1 MLTRI
6 ARTPQLLL
14 ALAAVSAAA
23 LAQSAQSGRDW
34 PAYNGSSDGMHASS
48 LTQINRRNVARLT
61 LAWQFDT
68 GEKGGI
74 QTNPL
79 IASGVLYAATPSA
92 KIVALN
98 AATGRQLWRFSS
110 GIASSQPVRGFSLW
124 TSGRERRLFVGI
136 MNFLYCLDAR
146 TGQPI
151 ASFGVA
157 GRIDLREGLRG
168 DPAKQSIALTTP
180 GAIYKDLIIVG
191 GRNSEAHPAPPGDI
205 RAYDV
210 RTGQLRWSFHTIPH
224 PGEPGYET
232 WPADAWQTSGAANN
246 WAGMTVD
253 TAHGIVYA
261 PTGSA
266 VMDFYGGDRAGDNLY
281 ANTLLALDAAT
292 GKRLWHFQGVHHD
305 IWDRDFP
312 AAPVLFTARRDGH
325 SIPALAQTTKQGY
338 VYVFNR
344 ITGQPL
350 FPIREVP
357 YPKSRVPGE
366 AASPT
371 QPRPDLPA
379 PFARQRLTADD
390 LTNRTPEA
398 HARAAKAFAEL
409 VSDGQFV
416 PFSLDKQTIVLPGFD
431 GGAEWGG
438 PAIDPRTN
446 ILYVNANEMAWTG
459 GLVPAQ
465 AHAGLGRQLYARQ
478 CALCHRLDRSG
489 SPPAFPSLLDL
500 DKRMPREKIADVILH
515 GSGRMPGSPSLTT
528 PQLDALISYLR
539 TGEAGEGSA
548 STASNAGDAVN
559 AVTSDKSEM
568 AAAKSGVSAEPYL
581 FTGYRKFLDPDGY
594 PAIAPPWGTLTAID
608 LNSGST
614 LWQIPLGQ
622 YPALAAKGLPNTGSE
637 NYGGPIVTAGGLV
650 FIGATVYDRT
660 FRAFNS
666 TTGKLLWQTRLPCAG
681 VATPS
686 TYEADGRQY
695 VVIAASGGRDPN
707 SPTCGVY
714 QAFALPKDRE

>member
-1 MLTRI
+1 MSMRFPLI
-6 ARTPQLLL
+6 PHLLL
-14 ALAAVSAAA
+14 ALAATAF
-23 LAQSAQSGRDW
+23 AQSGRDW
-34 PAYNGSSDGMHASS
+34 PVYNGGADGLHASR

-79 IASGVLYAATPSA
+79 ILNGVLYAATPSA

-110 GIASSQPVRGFSLW
+110 GIPSSQPVRGLSYW
-124 TSGRERRLFVGI
+124 TDGAHPRLFVGI
-136 MNFLYCLDAR
+136 MNFLYCLDAK
-146 TGQPI
+146 TGQPV
-151 ASFGVA
+151 STFGVA
-157 GRIDLREGLRG
+157 GRVDLREGLRG

-180 GAIYKDLIIVG
+180 GAIYKNLIIVG
-191 GRNSEAHPAPPGDI
+191 GRNPEAHPAPPGDI

-232 WPADAWQTSGAANN
+232 WPADAWQSSGAANN
-246 WAGMTVD
+246 WAGMSVD
-253 TAHGIVYA
+253 TEHGIVYV

-266 VMDFYGGDRAGDNLY
+266 VMDFYGGDRHGDNLY
-281 ANTLLALDAAT
+281 ANTLLALDAET

-312 AAPVLFTARRDGH
+312 AAPVLFTARRAGH
-325 SIPALAQTTKQGY
+325 AIPALAQTTKQGY

-344 ITGQPL
+344 LTGQPL
-350 FPIREVP
+350 FPIHEVP
-357 YPKSRVPGE
+357 YPKSTVPGE

-371 QPRPDLPA
+371 QPKPDLPA
-379 PFARQRLTADD
+379 PFARQSLTAAD

-398 HARAAKAFAEL
+398 HAWAQQAFAKL
-409 VSDGQFV
+409 ASDGQYI

-459 GLVPAQ
+459 GLEPATLRGS
-465 AHAGLGRQLYARQ
+465 AGQQIYARQ

-500 DKRMPREKIADVILH
+500 DKRMGRDKIVDVILH
-515 GSGRMPGSPSLTT
+515 GSGRMPGSPNLTT
-528 PQLDALISYLR
+528 PQLNALISYLR
-539 TGEAGEGSA
+539 TGDAGEGSA
-548 STASNAGDAVN
+548 SNAGN
-559 AVTSDKSEM
+559 AINAGSASKSQTSTKSEM
-568 AAAKSGVSAEPYL
+568 AAAQSDANAEPYL

-608 LNSGST
+608 LNSGRT
-614 LWQIPLGQ
+614 LWQQPLGQ
-622 YPALAAKGLPNTGSE
+622 YPALAANGLANTGSE
-637 NYGGPIVTAGGLV
+637 NYGGPIVTAGGIL

-660 FRAFNS
+660 FRAFDS
-666 TTGKLLWQTRLPCAG
+666 ATGKLLWQTQLPCAG

-686 TYEADGRQY
+686 TYQVDGRQF
-695 VVIAASGGRDPN
+695 VVIAASGARDPN
-707 SPTCGVY
+707 SPTCGSY
-714 QAFALPKDRE
+714 LAFALPKNRE